1 MFTFERHD
9 TIDRRADE
17 WVAAGIVSPGQAEEI
32 KRFEHDDEPESSGR
46 LTVAA
51 ELAAYFGSVLALMG
65 GAVLVGR
72 RWDDIGL
79 GARSAIAAGIALVGF
94 LAGRWL
100 VQQHE
105 SGTDRLGAFMWVVG
119 AGGWAML
126 VGLVVD
132 EYGPERSEWVAIAVG
147 VALASVGVA
156 LWRNLDRPL
165 QLLTAA
171 AGVLVAFLATAELV
185 DLRVWLGG
193 IVFIVLGSVV
203 AIAAAAGRLRPRLI
217 GIAVGA
223 AGAYGG
229 AIALGDFNRHLGP
242 VAALAVGL
250 VVVAGALVGREM
262 LLLVLGVFGT
272 LIATQAL
279 LATTLS
285 GAAASAVVALLGL
298 VVVIVAVG
306 RTARG

>member
-9 TIDRRADE
+9 SIDRRADE
-17 WVAAGIVSPGQAEEI
+17 WVAAGIISPGQAEEI
-32 KRFEHDDEPESSGR
+32 KRFEDDGTESSGR
-46 LTVAA
+46 LTVVA

-65 GAVLVGR
+65 GAVFVGR
-72 RWDDIGL
+72 RWDDIGI
-79 GARSAIAAGIALVGF
+79 GERSAIAAGIAIVGF

-132 EYGPERSEWVAIAVG
+132 EYGPDRSEWAAVAVG
-147 VALASVGVA
+147 VALAAVGVG

-171 AGVLVAFLATAELV
+171 TGVLVAFLAAADLV
-185 DLRVWLGG
+185 GLRVWVGG
-193 IVFIVLGSVV
+193 TVFIVLGSVV
-203 AIAAAAGRLRPRLI
+203 AIAAAAGRLRPRLV
-217 GIAVGA
+217 GIVVGA
-223 AGAYGG
+223 VGAYGG
-229 AIALGDFNRHLGP
+229 AIALDDLDRHLGP
-242 VAALAVGL
+242 VTALVVGL
-250 VVVAGALVGREM
+250 VVVAGALLGREM

-285 GAAASAVVALLGL
+285 GAASSALVAVLGL
-298 VVVIVAVG
+298 VVVIVAIG